1 MSDQTSLPRVA
12 IPGVRPRSVR
22 GPSTCAELLQSAQLL
37 PRNRLNLFIV
47 YTPQHSTTTDTTT
60 LHNTRH
66 QTLHNTRHHNTPQ
79 HTTTPDIRHSTTPDI
94 SIQTV
99 EMWRR
104 NNTATVKTS
113 QSSSAHTA
121 GNPHPIDCK
130 VVTSLRWPVAR
141 PCTDLMLIHNFH
153 YLLSDSL

>member
-47 YTPQHSTTTDTTT
+47 YTPQH
-60 LHNTRH
+60 
-66 QTLHNTRHHNTPQ
+66 QTPQ
-79 HTTTPDIRHSTTPDI
+79 HSTTPDIRHSTTPDI